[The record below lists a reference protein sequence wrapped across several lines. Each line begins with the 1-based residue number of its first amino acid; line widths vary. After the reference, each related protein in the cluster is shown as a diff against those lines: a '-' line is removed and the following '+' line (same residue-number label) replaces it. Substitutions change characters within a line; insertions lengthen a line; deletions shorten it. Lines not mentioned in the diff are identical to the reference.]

1 MKAYPALAET
11 VEAALE
17 TALIMARIEQ
27 AVTSGEITREDADE
41 IKQAILRG

>member
-1 MKAYPALAET
+1 MNAHSTLTET
-11 VEAALE
+11 IEAALE
-17 TALIMARIEQ
+17 TALIMAHIEQ